1 MNDTKDLP
9 TKDGQPFHLPKETVP
24 SPPPS
29 SPYDKDCSTTTKG
42 SSSTESAKTN
52 YALKIAEK
60 LIHKLKDALDD
71 EKLKND
77 IYGCVSPLY
86 DEVYYKVYPYFL
98 VFIMTLVI
106 IIILLI
112 ILICK

>member
-1 MNDTKDLP
+1 MSDTK
-9 TKDGQPFHLPKETVP
+9 ETTPNESVP
-24 SPPPS
+24 SPH
-29 SPYDKDCSTTTKG
+29 DKDCSTTK
-42 SSSTESAKTN
+42 SSSTETAKTN